1 MYDANLRL
9 SKNELGIHLETDKN
23 NINKYD
29 KLSNSEQK
37 ILRNVELIEKG
48 NGYFQRIDKGL
59 DGTITK
65 NYILHDKKYMSRS
78 LKPDGI
84 IEVLRFDDNGKPYI
98 KSQLK
103 KINGNYVKYTKE
115 LVPNSIVQ
123 RDNVTTH
130 IDEIGR
136 PLTAKVTNLEIKET
150 GSNRLHLSSVERGR
164 EYKLYFE
171 RGHLIPD
178 RFFGKA
184 SMENIVPQY
193 RYVNRSEIKKV
204 ENLAAEIK
212 NSGKKVDYEVKV
224 NYVGKSKVPSSFETR
239 VYADGNLYH
248 SAKLY
253 NQKPLK
259 IKYFE
264 QFKKAYIDAAERT
277 SLQNLKAVQYTA
289 TLSALEQ
296 IDGVVQGKVNIDEAI
311 VNFSKDTVTAS
322 AIELGTN
329 FISKEVTSKMSNS
342 AIKLIQQSAKM
353 NIPAVFISYGI
364 ASYDDIMNYANGTI
378 ENSEFV
384 YNMGENG
391 AQIVGAIAGSAL
403 SGAALGSIVPGAG
416 NVAGFAVGALGG
428 MVGCAV
434 SSGAYKTAVE
444 LGGQGA
450 EILADKSKEFA
461 QNTIDLVSKNMPEKV
476 NDIKSAFN
484 EFATKNNLPFSV

>member
-1 MYDANLRL
+1 M
-9 SKNELGIHLETDKN
+9 
-23 NINKYD
+23 
-29 KLSNSEQK
+29 
-37 ILRNVELIEKG
+37 
-48 NGYFQRIDKGL
+48 
-59 DGTITK
+59 
-65 NYILHDKKYMSRS
+65 
-78 LKPDGI
+78 
-84 IEVLRFDDNGKPYI
+84 
-98 KSQLK
+98 
-103 KINGNYVKYTKE
+103 
-115 LVPNSIVQ
+115 
-123 RDNVTTH
+123 
-130 IDEIGR
+130 
-136 PLTAKVTNLEIKET
+136 
-150 GSNRLHLSSVERGR
+150 
-164 EYKLYFE
+164 
-171 RGHLIPD
+171 
-178 RFFGKA
+178 
-184 SMENIVPQY
+184 
-193 RYVNRSEIKKV
+193 
-204 ENLAAEIK
+204 
-212 NSGKKVDYEVKV
+212 
-224 NYVGKSKVPSSFETR
+224 
-239 VYADGNLYH
+239 
-248 SAKLY
+248 
-253 NQKPLK
+253 
-259 IKYFE
+259 
-264 QFKKAYIDAAERT
+264 
-277 SLQNLKAVQYTA
+277 
-289 TLSALEQ
+289 SALEQ